1 MRTRALLHLILF
13 EFNKNIVLLI
23 DKGWEFYLF
32 LNEIVLMKQW
42 SRPLCELRDDSQPE
56 ILVLNKGVLV
66 LC

>member
-1 MRTRALLHLILF
+1 
-13 EFNKNIVLLI
+13 LLI